1 MVNIKTV
8 LTAQEIIDKAFL
20 RASRIEE
27 PYFPKKVDKIKRE
40 VMDRISTIEATS
52 APYLR
57 KLVRQFPTLERL
69 HPPFYRDL
77 ISLVFSVDRYKVSLA
92 GIDWCAQ
99 RIEELSSHYIRMV
112 KRATD
117 AGEALTL
124 MKGFYG
130 RFASLVRSQQQN
142 LAFLIEC
149 RNYIRSLP
157 DIDTECF
164 TAIVAGMPNVGKS
177 SLVSALTRARPRVA
191 PYPFTTQEVH
201 IGFLTRDWVRV
212 QLVDTPPG
220 ILDRPMEERNEM
232 ERKAV
237 LALRDIDGI
246 VLFLIDHSGT
256 SGYTVE
262 QQEGLYREL
271 SDILGKEVIR
281 VQSKCDLSSERRERI
296 CISATTGYGLEEL
309 RGLLL
314 ERGELFARQRADQA
328 ARA

>member
-1 MVNIKTV
+1 M
-8 LTAQEIIDKAFL
+8 
-20 RASRIEE
+20 
-27 PYFPKKVDKIKRE
+27 
-40 VMDRISTIEATS
+40 
-52 APYLR
+52 
-57 KLVRQFPTLERL
+57 
-69 HPPFYRDL
+69 
-77 ISLVFSVDRYKVSLA
+77 
-92 GIDWCAQ
+92 
-99 RIEELSSHYIRMV
+99 
-112 KRATD
+112 
-117 AGEALTL
+117 
-124 MKGFYG
+124 
-130 RFASLVRSQQQN
+130 
-142 LAFLIEC
+142 
-149 RNYIRSLP
+149 
-157 DIDTECF
+157 
-164 TAIVAGMPNVGKS
+164 
-177 SLVSALTRARPRVA
+177 A